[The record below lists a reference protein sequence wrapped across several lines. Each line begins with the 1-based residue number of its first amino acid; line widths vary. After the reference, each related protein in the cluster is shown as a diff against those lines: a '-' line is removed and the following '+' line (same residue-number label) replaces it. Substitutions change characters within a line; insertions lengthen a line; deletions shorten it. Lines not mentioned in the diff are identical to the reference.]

1 MQLNKLKRSFNK
13 LIDHFFVQHKLIDL
27 NKRRT
32 MLNQKK
38 NMTGTRPDINGAAT
52 DRKRHKRTEF
62 PVTWR
67 NQRERYS
74 QTLIA
79 TALTAS
85 KNPLTNFFAKNHILN
100 PQAHP
105 TSPHRQHEEKST
117 TDDAIIRKEK
127 TGDYCLPFTMLKP
140 LRLFNPLPVKSNG
153 TGLGISPPKRR
164 PSNKPKDQS
173 PN

>member
-1 MQLNKLKRSFNK
+1 
-13 LIDHFFVQHKLIDL
+13 
-27 NKRRT
+27 
-32 MLNQKK
+32 
-38 NMTGTRPDINGAAT
+38 MTGTRPDINGAAT

-62 PVTWR
+62 P
-67 NQRERYS
+67 
-74 QTLIA
+74 
-79 TALTAS
+79 
-85 KNPLTNFFAKNHILN
+85 
-100 PQAHP
+100 
-105 TSPHRQHEEKST
+105 
-117 TDDAIIRKEK
+117 K